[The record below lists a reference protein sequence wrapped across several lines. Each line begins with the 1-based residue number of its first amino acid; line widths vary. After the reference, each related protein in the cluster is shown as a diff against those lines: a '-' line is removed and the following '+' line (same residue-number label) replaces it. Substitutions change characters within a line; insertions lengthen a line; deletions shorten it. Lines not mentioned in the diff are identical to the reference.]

1 MGEVAESLLSSI
13 MLAVFFS
20 LVVEFFCYFS
30 YLKTKFYVFLN
41 LYIYFLYYEM
51 FFEIMVDLICY
62 FDRGEKGKG
71 GGENKRVKLKSSFE
85 VKLKSAV

>member
-1 MGEVAESLLSSI
+1 
-13 MLAVFFS
+13 
-20 LVVEFFCYFS
+20 
-30 YLKTKFYVFLN
+30 
-41 LYIYFLYYEM
+41 M